1 MNALSQSKRMGTAVG
16 NLPVPGRVDLRQE
29 IVDNLTSMLLQG
41 EEILALLEPAEANAF
56 QWIERHVQRAY
67 DEVNKVLLQLAD

>member
-1 MNALSQSKRMGTAVG
+1 MGTAVG

-29 IVDNLTSMLLQG
+29 IVESLASMLLEG

-56 QWIERHVQRAY
+56 RWIERHVQRAF
-67 DEVNKVLLQLAD
+67 DEVNEVLLQLVD